1 MKRIKNMT
9 ELELIRQKLKY
20 KELLLEKDLIGST
33 ADLTEHFTDK
43 IRDFAFDF
51 GIRIFQIL
59 FGRGKQK
66 EDPESG

>member
-1 MKRIKNMT
+1 MIRIKNMT
-9 ELELIRQKLKY
+9 ELELLRQKLKY

-51 GIRIFQIL
+51 GIRIFQVL
-59 FGRGKQK
+59 FGKGKR
-66 EDPESG
+66 EDD

>member
-1 MKRIKNMT
+1 MIRIKNMT
-9 ELELIRQKLKY
+9 ELELLRQKLKY

-33 ADLTEHFTDK
+33 ADITEHFTDK

-51 GIRIFQIL
+51 GIRIFQFL
-59 FGRGKQK
+59 FSRGKHE